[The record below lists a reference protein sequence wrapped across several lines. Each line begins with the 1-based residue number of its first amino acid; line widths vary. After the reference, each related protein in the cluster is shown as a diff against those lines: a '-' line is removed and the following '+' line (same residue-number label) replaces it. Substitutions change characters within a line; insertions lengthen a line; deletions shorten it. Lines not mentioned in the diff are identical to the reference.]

1 MNIIRNNAVNYTVF
15 EFGNRKDWLFAR
27 KRHIGASDASA
38 VLGLCPWRTNVQL
51 WEEKMSDEEPVEIV
65 NPNIERGIKSELHIR
80 ELYAIESGDSV
91 QDGTGIMLVSNDHSF
106 MSCTLDGAC
115 IDKDGKPYILEI
127 KSVNWT
133 RKWSRGTSIPDYY
146 FIQLLHQMVVTGW
159 EKAVLLARIIMP
171 SGDEVV
177 TRKYVVNRGDVKS
190 LMGGLIEKESE
201 FARSIEDGIRPNLII
216 PIPSI

>member
-1 MNIIRNNAVNYTVF
+1 
-15 EFGNRKDWLFAR
+15 
-27 KRHIGASDASA
+27 
-38 VLGLCPWRTNVQL
+38 
-51 WEEKMSDEEPVEIV
+51 MSDEEPVEII
-65 NPNIERGIKSELHIR
+65 NPNIERGIKSEPHIR
-80 ELYAIESGDSV
+80 ELYAIESMIPV
-91 QDGTGIMLVSNDHSF
+91 QDGTGIILVSNKHPF

-133 RKWSRGTSIPDYY
+133 RKWSRGNSIPDYY

-159 EKAVLLARIIMP
+159 DKAILLARIIMP

-177 TRKYVVNRGDVKS
+177 TRRYIVNRGDVKS
-190 LMGGLIEKESE
+190 LMDGLIEKEKE
-201 FARSIEDGIRPNLII
+201 FAKSIEDGIRPDLII

>member
-1 MNIIRNNAVNYTVF
+1 MDIIRNNAVNYTVF

-27 KRHIGASDASA
+27 KEHIGASDASA

-65 NPNIERGIKSELHIR
+65 NPNIERGIKSEPHIR

-91 QDGTGIMLVSNDHSF
+91 QDGTGIMLVSNKHRF

-133 RKWSRGTSIPDYY
+133 RKWSRGNSIPDYY

-159 EKAVLLARIIMP
+159 DKAVLLARIIMP
-171 SGDEVV
+171 VGDEVV
-177 TRKYVVNRGDVKS
+177 TRKYIVNRDDVGA
-190 LMGGLIEKESE
+190 LMDGLIEKESE
-201 FARSIEDGIRPNLII
+201 FAKSIENGIRPNLIV
-216 PIPSI
+216 PLPSI